1 MSAIKP
7 KFNGK
12 PLIETPKKHPTIGFL
27 EGDFGKSVLEEYK
40 GRSKDYNKHLDIL
53 SYKDNIVQGS
63 NPFAV
68 VLMNKVL
75 NEEGLKTASQSDLE
89 KALKL
94 NALNLNGTYE
104 DTALILRN
112 ENNPNSYLAKHLM
125 KQIKE
130 RNKNAKTPIMITL
143 NQLELVNDTASEYG
157 LAFKLKEDAE
167 IIYAPILNDEV
178 GNFSS
183 EDIDEKTGLPIKL
196 GKGNRTLYTRD
207 SGLSRLFLN
216 RSLDLYAWDGNL
228 AGSDSDGR
236 VVVVSAAGAQNF
248 LDDLRKKLNM
258 VYKTKQ
264 EILNTEKSR
273 IEKEIE
279 NLSNA

>member
-1 MSAIKP
+1 MSAIKQ

-12 PLIETPKKHPTIGFL
+12 PLIEVPKEYPTIGFL
-27 EGDFGKSVLEEYK
+27 EGDFGKEVLNEYK
-40 GRSKDYNKHLDIL
+40 GRAKDYNKHLDIL
-53 SYKDNIVQGS
+53 SYKYNIVQGS

-89 KALKL
+89 KAIKL
-94 NALNLNGTYE
+94 NALSLNGTYE

-125 KQIKE
+125 KQVKE
-130 RNKNAKTPIMITL
+130 RNKKAKTPIMITL

-207 SGLSRLFLN
+207 SGLSRLCLGRN
-216 RSLDLYAWDGNL
+216 LGLSARDDDLAN
-228 AGSDSDGR
+228 SDSDGR
-236 VVVVSAAGAQNF
+236 VVVVSGEATEKFSNEYKTAKKDYF
-248 LDDLRKKLNM
+248 FKLRKIKENIDKELN
-258 VYKTKQ
+258 
-264 EILNTEKSR
+264 E
-273 IEKEIE
+273 
-279 NLSNA
+279 

>member
-1 MSAIKP
+1 MSAIKQ

-12 PLIETPKKHPTIGFL
+12 PLIEVPKEYLTIGFL
-27 EGDFGKSVLEEYK
+27 EGDFGKEVLNEYK
-40 GRSKDYNKHLDIL
+40 GRAKDYNKHLDIL
-53 SYKDNIVQGS
+53 SYKYNIVQGS

-89 KALKL
+89 KAIKL
-94 NALNLNGTYE
+94 NALSLNGTYE

-125 KQIKE
+125 KQVKE
-130 RNKNAKTPIMITL
+130 RNKKAKTPIMITL

-196 GKGNRTLYTRD
+196 GEGNRTLYTRD
-207 SGLSRLFLN
+207 SGLSRLYLFRN
-216 RSLDLYAWDGNL
+216 LDLNARNDPL
-228 AGSDSDGR
+228 ADSYSYGR
-236 VVVVSAAGAQNF
+236 VVVVSGEATEKFSNEYKTAKKDYF
-248 LDDLRKKLNM
+248 FKLRKIKENIDKELN
-258 VYKTKQ
+258 
-264 EILNTEKSR
+264 E
-273 IEKEIE
+273 
-279 NLSNA
+279 

>member
-12 PLIETPKKHPTIGFL
+12 PLIEIPKEYPTIGFL
-27 EGDFGKSVLEEYK
+27 ERDFGKSVLEEYK

-89 KALKL
+89 KAIKL
-94 NALNLNGTYE
+94 NALSLNGTYE

-125 KQIKE
+125 KQVKE
-130 RNKNAKTPIMITL
+130 RNKKAKTPIMITL

-207 SGLSRLFLN
+207 SGLSRLCLN
-216 RSLDLYAWDGNL
+216 WDLELYARGDVL
-228 AGSDSDGR
+228 ADSSSDGR
-236 VVVVSAAGAQNF
+236 VVVVSGEATEKFFNEYKTAKKDYF
-248 LDDLRKKLNM
+248 SKLRKIKENIDKELN
-258 VYKTKQ
+258 
-264 EILNTEKSR
+264 E
-273 IEKEIE
+273 
-279 NLSNA
+279 

>member
-12 PLIETPKKHPTIGFL
+12 PLIEVPKEYPTIGFL
-27 EGDFGKSVLEEYK
+27 ERDFGKSVLEEYK

-75 NEEGLKTASQSDLE
+75 NEEGLKTVSQSDLE
-89 KALKL
+89 KAIKL

-112 ENNPNSYLAKHLM
+112 ENNPNSYLAKDLM
-125 KQIKE
+125 KQVKE
-130 RNKNAKTPIMITL
+130 RNKKAKTPIMITL
-143 NQLELVNDTASEYG
+143 NQLELVNDTASEYV

-207 SGLSRLFLN
+207 SGLSRLCLGRN
-216 RSLDLYAWDGNL
+216 LGLSARDDDLAN
-228 AGSDSDGR
+228 SDSDGR
-236 VVVVSAAGAQNF
+236 VVVVSGEA
-248 LDDLRKKLNM
+248 
-258 VYKTKQ
+258 
-264 EILNTEKSR
+264 TEKFS
-273 IEKEIE
+273 EFYTKEQILE
-279 NLSNA
+279 FLNKEGI

>member
-1 MSAIKP
+1 MSAIKQ

-12 PLIETPKKHPTIGFL
+12 PLIEVPKEYLTIGFL
-27 EGDFGKSVLEEYK
+27 EGDFGKEVLNEYK
-40 GRSKDYNKHLDIL
+40 GRAKDYNKHLDIL
-53 SYKDNIVQGS
+53 SYKYNIVQGS

-89 KALKL
+89 KAIKL
-94 NALNLNGTYE
+94 NALSLNGTYE

-125 KQIKE
+125 KQVKE
-130 RNKNAKTPIMITL
+130 RNKKAKTPIMITL

-207 SGLSRLFLN
+207 SGLSRLYLSRNLVLFARN
-216 RSLDLYAWDGNL
+216 DNL
-228 AGSDSDGR
+228 AYSYSIGR
-236 VVVVSAAGAQNF
+236 VVVVSGEATEKFSNEYKTAKKDYF
-248 LDDLRKKLNM
+248 FKLRKIKENIDKELN
-258 VYKTKQ
+258 
-264 EILNTEKSR
+264 E
-273 IEKEIE
+273 
-279 NLSNA
+279 

>member
-1 MSAIKP
+1 MSAIKQ

-12 PLIETPKKHPTIGFL
+12 PLIEVPKEYPTIGFL
-27 EGDFGKSVLEEYK
+27 EGDFGKEVLNEYK
-40 GRSKDYNKHLDIL
+40 GRAKDYNKHLDIL
-53 SYKDNIVQGS
+53 SYKYNIVQGS

-89 KALKL
+89 KAIKL
-94 NALNLNGTYE
+94 NALSLNGTYE

-125 KQIKE
+125 KQVKE
-130 RNKNAKTPIMITL
+130 RNKKAKTPIMITL

-167 IIYAPILNDEV
+167 IIYAPILNDEDE
-178 GNFSS
+178 NFSS

-196 GKGNRTLYTRD
+196 GKGNRTLYTMQN
-207 SGLSRLFLN
+207 GLSRFCLS
-216 RSLDLYAWDGNL
+216 RGLDLGARYVSL
-228 AGSDSDGR
+228 AYSNSNGR
-236 VVVVSAAGAQNF
+236 VVVVSGEATEKFSNEYKTAKKDYF
-248 LDDLRKKLNM
+248 FKLRKIKENIDKELN
-258 VYKTKQ
+258 
-264 EILNTEKSR
+264 E
-273 IEKEIE
+273 
-279 NLSNA
+279 